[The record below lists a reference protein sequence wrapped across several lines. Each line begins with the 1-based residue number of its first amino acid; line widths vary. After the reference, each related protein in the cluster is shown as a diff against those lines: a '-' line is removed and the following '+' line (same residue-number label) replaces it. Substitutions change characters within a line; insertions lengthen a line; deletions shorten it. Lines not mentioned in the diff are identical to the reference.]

1 MKLTGGNYGDYTLE
15 NGSINLDTFSIQV
28 IFSLD
33 NEFYITDDKGEKWNY
48 RIEPDLGIA
57 IFTGV
62 TK

>member
-15 NGSINLDTFSIQV
+15 NGLIYLDTFSIQV
-28 IFSLD
+28 VFNSNNEFCITD
-33 NEFYITDDKGEKWNY
+33 NEGNIWNY
-48 RIEPDLGIA
+48 RMEPDLNIA